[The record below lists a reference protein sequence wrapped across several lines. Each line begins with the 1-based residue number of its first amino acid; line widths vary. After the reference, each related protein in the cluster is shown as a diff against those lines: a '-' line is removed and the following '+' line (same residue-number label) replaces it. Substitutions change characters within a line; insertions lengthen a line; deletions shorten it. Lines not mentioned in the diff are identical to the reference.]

1 MAPETSCPQPW
12 HSSVQDASAGPRSWS
27 GVPTIEDSWSNLTA
41 AVNQVAAL
49 DEAPLVALA
58 PSSIRPND
66 SINSLSLDSIVP
78 KPNQPLAAARKYGG
92 FTLAYNTAVQDGLE
106 YFWSGDG
113 YIAYRSYNGYVFV
126 LGDPV
131 AQREQVPQLLREFLA
146 RFRKPTFVQISSST
160 AAELVKCGYYIN
172 EMGVDTCLDLPQYS
186 FAGKSM
192 ERIRYASN
200 WLKKHGYT
208 ITESTYSE
216 TSTDEALAVTNG
228 WRDGMKCRK
237 AEMQFLNRP
246 IRYED
251 EPDVRKFFLREASG
265 RCVAFFY
272 FDPLYRAG
280 QVVGY
285 ATAIKRRLPDA
296 PIYAEQ
302 GLMKF
307 AVEQFKGEGI
317 EQVNLGLSP
326 LAWIEN
332 KTFRRNP
339 FLHHSFRYAFRAW
352 WVNRFFYNLEGHALY
367 KRHFKGREEP
377 FHYASPVLFNDLR
390 IFNLMRL
397 TGVC

>member
-1 MAPETSCPQPW
+1 MAPETSCPQQW
-12 HSSVQDASAGPRSWS
+12 HSSVADPIHDQPPWT
-27 GVPTIEDSWSNLTA
+27 GVPTVEQSWSNLSA

-49 DEAPLVALA
+49 DEAPLVTV
-58 PSSIRPND
+58 PSSLLRPNE
-66 SINSLSLDSIVP
+66 SANAGRLEPGAEKASRS
-78 KPNQPLAAARKYGG
+78 LAAARKYGG

-106 YFWSGDG
+106 YFWSGDS
-113 YIAYRSYNGYVFV
+113 YIAYRSYKGYVFV

-131 AQREQVPQLLREFLA
+131 APRENLSPLLQEFLA
-146 RFRKPTFVQISSST
+146 RFHKPTFVQISSAT
-160 AAELVKCGYYIN
+160 AAALAPLGYYIN
-172 EMGVDTCLDLPQYS
+172 EMGVDTCLDLPSYS
-186 FAGKSM
+186 FAGKTM

-208 ITESTYSE
+208 IEETTFSE
-216 TSTDEALAVTNG
+216 ASAEEALAVTNG

-237 AEMQFLNRP
+237 AEMRFLNRP

-251 EPDVRKFFLREASG
+251 EPDVRKFFLRDGAG

-280 QVVGY
+280 KVIGY

-302 GLMKF
+302 GLMRF
-307 AVEQFKGEGI
+307 AVEQFKAEGI